1 MPYSEFRWTGIVRVS
16 MSQSRK
22 YRGFKTER
30 VVADYLSQWWP
41 GASVGRG
48 AGKDIVNIPMDIE
61 VKARASFSPMEWL
74 RQVNKRT
81 EKTGELSLV
90 CVRMN
95 GQGDS
100 SPEQYLAFLTFGDLV
115 QLLLKA
121 GYGNIQADTV
131 NLTPT
136 RCNKCGSWMIEG
148 SKCTTCR
155 KADNAH
161 I

>member
-1 MPYSEFRWTGIVRVS
+1 MTRH
-16 MSQSRK
+16 RK
-22 YRGFKTER
+22 HRGYKTEK
-30 VVADYLSQWWP
+30 VVADYLSQWWL

-61 VKARASFSPMEWL
+61 VKARSSFNPMEWL
-74 RQVNKRT
+74 RQVKKRT
-81 EKTGELSLV
+81 DKSGELSIV

-121 GYGNIQADTV
+121 GYGDFQTDSVKLEPMYCRCGNTIIQGASCPICEKLNA
-131 NLTPT
+131 NL
-136 RCNKCGSWMIEG
+136 
-148 SKCTTCR
+148 
-155 KADNAH
+155 
-161 I
+161 